1 MMKNCKVKQIDLQTS
16 GEDVRERSLFQQSWS
31 QFKHNRTAMI
41 GLAILI
47 LLMLVVIT
55 TIVLD
60 IAYDNQIYKNYVI
73 KQDLSNKL
81 APPSAAHIFGCDE
94 FGRDLLFRILWGT
107 KYSLLIG
114 ISAVLCSLIIGGPL
128 GAIAG
133 FYGGKIDNIIMRIMD
148 VFLACPF
155 ILLAMAIVTA
165 LGTSIPNLLIALGIS
180 GLANY
185 ARVTRAAVMS
195 VKDKEFIEAAR
206 AVGANDFTIITKYI
220 LPNAMAPILV
230 QSSLGTGSSILS
242 VAGLSYIGLGVQPP
256 TPEWGSI
263 LTAAKVYMRDAWH
276 VSVIPGIFLV
286 ITVVAFN
293 LFGDGLR
300 DALDPK
306 LKH

>member
-1 MMKNCKVKQIDLQTS
+1 MKKAKEN
-16 GEDVRERSLFQQSWS
+16 GEFRQRTLFQQSRM
-31 QFKHNRTAMI
+31 QFRQIRTAMI
-41 GLAILI
+41 GLGILLVLLLIVTATILI
-47 LLMLVVIT
+47 DLMT
-55 TIVLD
+55 SRTI
-60 IAYDNQIYKNYVI
+60 YSNYVE
-73 KQDLSNKL
+73 KQDLMNKL
-81 APPSAAHIFGCDE
+81 AAPSAEHIFGCDE

-107 KYSLLIG
+107 KYSLMIG
-114 ISAVLCSLIIGGPL
+114 VCAVLVSLVVGGPL
-128 GAIAG
+128 GAVAG
-133 FYGGKIDNIIMRIMD
+133 YYGGWIDNVIMRIMD

-165 LGTSIPNLLIALGIS
+165 LGTSIPNLLIALGVS

-206 AVGANDFTIITKYI
+206 ALGANDFTIILKYI
-220 LPNAMAPILV
+220 IPNAMAPILV
-230 QSSLGTGSSILS
+230 QFTLGIGSSILN

-276 VSVIPGIFLV
+276 ISVIPGIFLV
-286 ITVVAFN
+286 ITVIAFN

-306 LKH
+306 LKR

>member
-1 MMKNCKVKQIDLQTS
+1 MKKAKEN
-16 GEDVRERSLFQQSWS
+16 GEFRQRTLFQQSWM
-31 QFKHNRTAMI
+31 QFRQSRTAMI
-41 GLAILI
+41 GLGILLVLLLIVTATILI
-47 LLMLVVIT
+47 DLMT
-55 TIVLD
+55 SRTI
-60 IAYDNQIYKNYVI
+60 YSNYVE
-73 KQDLSNKL
+73 KQDLMNKL
-81 APPSAAHIFGCDE
+81 AAPSAEHIFGCDE

-107 KYSLLIG
+107 KYSLMIG
-114 ISAVLCSLIIGGPL
+114 VCAVLVSLVVGGPL
-128 GAIAG
+128 GAVAG
-133 FYGGKIDNIIMRIMD
+133 YYGGWIDNVIMRIMD

-165 LGTSIPNLLIALGIS
+165 LGTSIPNLLIALGVS

-195 VKDKEFIEAAR
+195 VKDKEFIEAAS
-206 AVGANDFTIITKYI
+206 ALGANDFTIILKYI
-220 LPNAMAPILV
+220 IPNAMAPILV
-230 QSSLGTGSSILS
+230 QFTLGIGSSILN

-276 VSVIPGIFLV
+276 ISVIPGIFLV
-286 ITVVAFN
+286 ITVIAFN

-306 LKH
+306 LKR

>member
-1 MMKNCKVKQIDLQTS
+1 M
-16 GEDVRERSLFQQSWS
+16 
-31 QFKHNRTAMI
+31 
-41 GLAILI
+41 
-47 LLMLVVIT
+47 
-55 TIVLD
+55 
-60 IAYDNQIYKNYVI
+60 
-73 KQDLSNKL
+73 NKL
-81 APPSAAHIFGCDE
+81 AEPSLEHIFGCDE
-94 FGRDLLFRILWGT
+94 VGRDLFFRIIWGT
-107 KYSLLIG
+107 KYSLMIG
-114 ISAVLCSLIIGGPL
+114 VCAVLVSLFVGGPL
-128 GAIAG
+128 GALAG
-133 FYGGKIDNIIMRIMD
+133 YYGGWIDNIIMRIMD

-165 LGTSIPNLLIALGIS
+165 LGTSIPNLLIALGVS

-185 ARVTRAAVMS
+185 ARITRAAVMS

-206 AVGANDFTIITKYI
+206 AVGANDFTIILKYI

-230 QSSLGTGSSILS
+230 QFTLGIGSSILS

-276 VSVIPGIFLV
+276 ISVIPGIFLV
-286 ITVVAFN
+286 ITVIAFN

-306 LKH
+306 LKR

>member
-1 MMKNCKVKQIDLQTS
+1 MKKAKEN
-16 GEDVRERSLFQQSWS
+16 GEFRQRTLFQQSWM
-31 QFKHNRTAMI
+31 QFRQSRTAMI
-41 GLAILI
+41 GLGILLVLLLIVTATILI
-47 LLMLVVIT
+47 DLMT
-55 TIVLD
+55 SRTI
-60 IAYDNQIYKNYVI
+60 YSNYVE
-73 KQDLSNKL
+73 KQDLMNKL
-81 APPSAAHIFGCDE
+81 AAPSAEHIFGCDE

-107 KYSLLIG
+107 KYSLMIG
-114 ISAVLCSLIIGGPL
+114 VCAVLVSLVVGGPL
-128 GAIAG
+128 GAVAG
-133 FYGGKIDNIIMRIMD
+133 YYGGWIDNVIMRIMD

-165 LGTSIPNLLIALGIS
+165 LGTSIPNLLIALGVS

-206 AVGANDFTIITKYI
+206 ALGANDFTIILKYI
-220 LPNAMAPILV
+220 IPNAMAPILV
-230 QSSLGTGSSILS
+230 QFTLGIGSSILN

-276 VSVIPGIFLV
+276 ISVIPGIFLV
-286 ITVVAFN
+286 ITVIAFN

-300 DALDPK
+300 DALDPN
-306 LKH
+306 LKR

>member
-1 MMKNCKVKQIDLQTS
+1 MSRKKSAVT
-16 GEDVRERSLFQQSWS
+16 GEFRQRTLLQQSWL

-41 GLAILI
+41 GLGI
-47 LLMLVVIT
+47 LLTLLLIVAA
-55 TIVLD
+55 TIIIDLLTSKT
-60 IAYDNQIYKNYVI
+60 IYNNYVVN
-73 KQDLSNKL
+73 QDLMNKL
-81 APPSAAHIFGCDE
+81 AEPSLQHIFGCDE
-94 FGRDLLFRILWGT
+94 VGRDLFFRIIWGT
-107 KYSLLIG
+107 KYSLMIG
-114 ISAVLCSLIIGGPL
+114 VCAVLVSLFVGGPL
-128 GAIAG
+128 GALAG
-133 FYGGKIDNIIMRIMD
+133 YYGGWIDNIIMRIMD

-165 LGTSIPNLLIALGIS
+165 LGTSIPNLLIALGVS

-185 ARVTRAAVMS
+185 ARITRAAVMS

-206 AVGANDFTIITKYI
+206 AVGANDFTIILKYI

-230 QSSLGTGSSILS
+230 QFTLGIGSSILS

-276 VSVIPGIFLV
+276 ISVIPGIFLV
-286 ITVVAFN
+286 ITVIAFN

-306 LKH
+306 LKR

>member
-1 MMKNCKVKQIDLQTS
+1 MQF
-16 GEDVRERSLFQQSWS
+16 RQS
-31 QFKHNRTAMI
+31 RTAMI
-41 GLAILI
+41 GLGILLVLLLIVTATILI
-47 LLMLVVIT
+47 DLMT
-55 TIVLD
+55 SRTI
-60 IAYDNQIYKNYVI
+60 YSNYVE
-73 KQDLSNKL
+73 KQDLMNKL
-81 APPSAAHIFGCDE
+81 AAPSAEHIFGCDE

-107 KYSLLIG
+107 KYSLMIG
-114 ISAVLCSLIIGGPL
+114 VCAVLVSLVVGGPL
-128 GAIAG
+128 GAVAG
-133 FYGGKIDNIIMRIMD
+133 YYGGWIDNVIMRIMD

-165 LGTSIPNLLIALGIS
+165 LGTSIPNLLIALGVS

-206 AVGANDFTIITKYI
+206 ALGANDFTIILKYI
-220 LPNAMAPILV
+220 IPNAMAPILV
-230 QSSLGTGSSILS
+230 QFTLGIGSSILN

-276 VSVIPGIFLV
+276 ISVIPGIFLV
-286 ITVVAFN
+286 ITVIAFN

-306 LKH
+306 LKR

>member
-1 MMKNCKVKQIDLQTS
+1 MKKAKEN
-16 GEDVRERSLFQQSWS
+16 GEFRQRTLFQQSWM
-31 QFKHNRTAMI
+31 QFRQSRTAMI
-41 GLAILI
+41 GLGILLVLLLIVTATILI
-47 LLMLVVIT
+47 DLMT
-55 TIVLD
+55 SRTI
-60 IAYDNQIYKNYVI
+60 YSNYVE
-73 KQDLSNKL
+73 KQDLMNKL
-81 APPSAAHIFGCDE
+81 AAPSAEHIFGCDE

-107 KYSLLIG
+107 KYSLMIG
-114 ISAVLCSLIIGGPL
+114 VCAVLVSLVVGGPL
-128 GAIAG
+128 GAVAG
-133 FYGGKIDNIIMRIMD
+133 YYGGWIDNVIMRIMD

-165 LGTSIPNLLIALGIS
+165 LGTSIPNLLIALGVS

-206 AVGANDFTIITKYI
+206 ALGANDFTIILKYI
-220 LPNAMAPILV
+220 IPNAMAPILV
-230 QSSLGTGSSILS
+230 QFTLGIGSSILN

-276 VSVIPGIFLV
+276 ISLIPGIFLV
-286 ITVVAFN
+286 ITVIAFN

-300 DALDPK
+300 DAMDPK
-306 LKH
+306 ARK

>member
-1 MMKNCKVKQIDLQTS
+1 MKKAKET
-16 GEDVRERSLFQQSWS
+16 GEFRQRTLFQQSWM
-31 QFKHNRTAMI
+31 QFRQSRTAMI
-41 GLAILI
+41 GLGILLVLLLIVTATILI
-47 LLMLVVIT
+47 DLMT
-55 TIVLD
+55 SRTI
-60 IAYDNQIYKNYVI
+60 YNNYVE
-73 KQDLSNKL
+73 KQDLMNKL
-81 APPSAAHIFGCDE
+81 AAPSAEHIFGCDE

-107 KYSLLIG
+107 KYSLMIG
-114 ISAVLCSLIIGGPL
+114 VCAVLVSLVVGGPL
-128 GAIAG
+128 GAVAG
-133 FYGGKIDNIIMRIMD
+133 YYGGWIDNVIMRIMD

-165 LGTSIPNLLIALGIS
+165 LGTSIPNLLIALGVS

-206 AVGANDFTIITKYI
+206 ALGANDFTIILKYI
-220 LPNAMAPILV
+220 IPNAMAPILL
-230 QSSLGTGSSILS
+230 QFTLGICSSIQKVS
-242 VAGLSYIGLGVQPP
+242 RLSYIGLGVQPP

-276 VSVIPGIFLV
+276 ISVIPGIFLV
-286 ITVVAFN
+286 ITVIAFN

-306 LKH
+306 LKR

>member
-1 MMKNCKVKQIDLQTS
+1 MKKAKET
-16 GEDVRERSLFQQSWS
+16 GEFRQRTLFQQSWM
-31 QFKHNRTAMI
+31 QFRQSRTAMI
-41 GLAILI
+41 GLGILLVLLLIVTAIILI
-47 LLMLVVIT
+47 DLMT
-55 TIVLD
+55 SRTI
-60 IAYDNQIYKNYVI
+60 YSNYVE
-73 KQDLSNKL
+73 KQDLMNKL
-81 APPSAAHIFGCDE
+81 AAPSAEHIFGCDE

-107 KYSLLIG
+107 KYSLMIG
-114 ISAVLCSLIIGGPL
+114 VCAVLVSLVVGGPL
-128 GAIAG
+128 GAVAG
-133 FYGGKIDNIIMRIMD
+133 YYGGWIDNVIMRIMD

-165 LGTSIPNLLIALGIS
+165 LGTSIPNLLIALGVS

-206 AVGANDFTIITKYI
+206 ALGANDFTIILKYI
-220 LPNAMAPILV
+220 IPNAMAPILV
-230 QSSLGTGSSILS
+230 QFTLGIGSSILN

-276 VSVIPGIFLV
+276 ISVIPGIFLV
-286 ITVVAFN
+286 ITVIAFN

-306 LKH
+306 LKR

>member
-1 MMKNCKVKQIDLQTS
+1 MKKAKET
-16 GEDVRERSLFQQSWS
+16 GEFRQRTLFQQSWM
-31 QFKHNRTAMI
+31 QFRQSRTAMI
-41 GLAILI
+41 GLGILLVLLLIVTATILI
-47 LLMLVVIT
+47 DLMT
-55 TIVLD
+55 SRTI
-60 IAYDNQIYKNYVI
+60 YSNYVE
-73 KQDLSNKL
+73 KQDLMNKL
-81 APPSAAHIFGCDE
+81 AAPSAEHIFGCDE

-107 KYSLLIG
+107 KYSLMIG
-114 ISAVLCSLIIGGPL
+114 VCAVLVSLVVGGPL
-128 GAIAG
+128 GAVAG
-133 FYGGKIDNIIMRIMD
+133 YYGGWIDNVIMRIMD

-165 LGTSIPNLLIALGIS
+165 LGTSIPNLLIALGVS

-206 AVGANDFTIITKYI
+206 ALGANDFTIILKYI
-220 LPNAMAPILV
+220 IPNAMAPILV
-230 QSSLGTGSSILS
+230 QFTLGIGSSILN

-276 VSVIPGIFLV
+276 ISVIPGIFLV
-286 ITVVAFN
+286 ITVIAFN

-306 LKH
+306 LKR

>member
-1 MMKNCKVKQIDLQTS
+1 MKKAKET
-16 GEDVRERSLFQQSWS
+16 GEFRQRTLFQQSWM
-31 QFKHNRTAMI
+31 QFRQSRTAMI
-41 GLAILI
+41 GLGILLVLLLIVTATILI
-47 LLMLVVIT
+47 DLMT
-55 TIVLD
+55 SRTI
-60 IAYDNQIYKNYVI
+60 YNNYVE
-73 KQDLSNKL
+73 KQDLMNKL
-81 APPSAAHIFGCDE
+81 AAPSAEHIFGCDE

-107 KYSLLIG
+107 KYSLMIG
-114 ISAVLCSLIIGGPL
+114 VCAVLVSLVVGGPL
-128 GAIAG
+128 GAVAG
-133 FYGGKIDNIIMRIMD
+133 YYGGWIDNVIMRIMD

-165 LGTSIPNLLIALGIS
+165 LGTSIPNLLIALGVS

-206 AVGANDFTIITKYI
+206 ALGANDFTIILKYI
-220 LPNAMAPILV
+220 IPNAMAPILV
-230 QSSLGTGSSILS
+230 QFTLGIGSSILN

-276 VSVIPGIFLV
+276 ISVIPGIFLV
-286 ITVVAFN
+286 ITVIAFN

-306 LKH
+306 LKR

>member
-1 MMKNCKVKQIDLQTS
+1 MKKAKEN
-16 GEDVRERSLFQQSWS
+16 GEFRQRTLFQQSWM
-31 QFKHNRTAMI
+31 QFRQSRTAMI
-41 GLAILI
+41 GLGILLVLLLIVTATILI
-47 LLMLVVIT
+47 DLMT
-55 TIVLD
+55 SRTI
-60 IAYDNQIYKNYVI
+60 YSNYVE
-73 KQDLSNKL
+73 KQDLMNKL
-81 APPSAAHIFGCDE
+81 AAPSAEHMFGCDE

-107 KYSLLIG
+107 KYSLMIG
-114 ISAVLCSLIIGGPL
+114 VCAVLVSLVVGGPL
-128 GAIAG
+128 GAVAG
-133 FYGGKIDNIIMRIMD
+133 YYGGWIDNVIMRIMD

-165 LGTSIPNLLIALGIS
+165 LGTSIPNLLIALGVS

-206 AVGANDFTIITKYI
+206 ALGANDFTIILKYI
-220 LPNAMAPILV
+220 IPNAMAPILV
-230 QSSLGTGSSILS
+230 QFTLGIGSSILN

-276 VSVIPGIFLV
+276 ISVIPGIFLV
-286 ITVVAFN
+286 ITVIAFN

-306 LKH
+306 LKR

>member
-1 MMKNCKVKQIDLQTS
+1 MKKAKEN
-16 GEDVRERSLFQQSWS
+16 GEFRQRTLFQQSWM
-31 QFKHNRTAMI
+31 QFRQSRTAMI
-41 GLAILI
+41 GLGILLVLLLIVTATILI
-47 LLMLVVIT
+47 DLMT
-55 TIVLD
+55 SRTI
-60 IAYDNQIYKNYVI
+60 YSNYVE
-73 KQDLSNKL
+73 KQDLMNKL
-81 APPSAAHIFGCDE
+81 AAPSAEHIFGCDE

-107 KYSLLIG
+107 KYSLMIG
-114 ISAVLCSLIIGGPL
+114 VCAVLVSLVVGGPL
-128 GAIAG
+128 GAVAG
-133 FYGGKIDNIIMRIMD
+133 YYGGWIDNVIMRIMD

-165 LGTSIPNLLIALGIS
+165 LGTSIPNLLIALGVS

-206 AVGANDFTIITKYI
+206 ALGANDFTIILKYI
-220 LPNAMAPILV
+220 IPNAMAPILV
-230 QSSLGTGSSILS
+230 QFTLGIGSSILN

-276 VSVIPGIFLV
+276 ISVIPGIFLV
-286 ITVVAFN
+286 ITVIAFN

-306 LKH
+306 LKR